1 MHAAVLLK
9 FTYYAQYA
17 QYAQEQELWS
27 NYYTIYVHVCIN
39 NSLHIED
46 NFRKTVL
53 WSVFMN
59 GIKAYYYGLLYDDC
73 SNRVYHSLT
82 IIFINALINNAIAVF
97 T

>member
-9 FTYYAQYA
+9 FTYYAQYV
-17 QYAQEQELWS
+17 QEQELRS

-59 GIKAYYYGLLYDDC
+59 GIKAYYYGLSYDDC
-73 SNRVYHSLT
+73 SNRIYHSFT
-82 IIFINALINNAIAVF
+82 IIFHKCINIAIAVF